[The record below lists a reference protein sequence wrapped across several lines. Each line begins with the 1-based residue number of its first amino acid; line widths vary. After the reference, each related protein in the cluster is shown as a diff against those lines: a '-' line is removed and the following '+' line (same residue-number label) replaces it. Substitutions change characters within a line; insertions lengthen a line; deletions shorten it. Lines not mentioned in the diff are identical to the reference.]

1 MTCSRVVVAA
11 ALALAVMFP
20 RPASARQLEPE
31 LGLPVDISTA
41 ASGEADVAQIVEAT
55 TFTTSSKSR
64 REFVSDVAEPKSYLL
79 LLAGLGVLGFVASR
93 RKLG

>member
-1 MTCSRVVVAA
+1 MVVAA
-11 ALALAVMFP
+11 ALAYAAAVP
-20 RPASARQLEPE
+20 LSSSARQVEPE
-31 LGLPVDISTA
+31 LGLPVDISA
-41 ASGEADVAQIVEAT
+41 GSAVEADTVKAPEAT
-55 TFTTSSKSR
+55 GSTTSSKSR